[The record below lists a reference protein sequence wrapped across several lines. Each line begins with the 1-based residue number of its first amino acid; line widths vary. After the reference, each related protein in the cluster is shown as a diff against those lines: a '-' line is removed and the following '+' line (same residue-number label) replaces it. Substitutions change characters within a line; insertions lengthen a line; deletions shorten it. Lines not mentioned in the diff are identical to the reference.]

1 MASRHTDNIDNSQN
15 QQSNKRKIS
24 RLNPVSTRHSIS
36 RKRAVIACQPC
47 RAKKARCDN
56 QRPTCSR
63 CQAQESEC
71 VYEDATANASFDRG
85 TLAIINRLDYL
96 IDLAES
102 DQSSQSPLVE
112 GLSTRSWQS
121 TYKDVID
128 EAAHHNTHNRQL
140 EINARG
146 ATHVHPSAHLTTS
159 TSDSDTRLSFA
170 SCEDILKWPVFG
182 EGQHLE
188 NIEALFTDPMLANDV
203 TDDQSMTG
211 GESQPLFVG
220 TQKIVDCE
228 PDFLENDIT
237 SASNGMGQ
245 HVLYEIS
252 VELQVPSS
260 GLTAQNY
267 TQSFPSPPENNDD
280 DCSSMVAS
288 PTLMCYTSPAPFME
302 RLPQI
307 EASWYYYLADIAA
320 RRILQ
325 RVMDTFYTETVSS
338 QLGNIPKMF
347 KAAEEL
353 SRQIEQWYQNLPA
366 PVKFDYDTPAECEL
380 AYHLQ
385 ARAYELQERTYR
397 PFLFHL
403 LNHNLDVA
411 TKDRFKRLAH
421 QHSAVCTKLIRHWDI
436 RHRHHGT
443 WLMVRQSFNA
453 ALLLVAAQRSGR
465 SGLTHEQYEEA
476 VNLSMS
482 TIRYWEAE
490 AADLK
495 ASRVILESVV
505 SQT

>member
-1 MASRHTDNIDNSQN
+1 
-15 QQSNKRKIS
+15 
-24 RLNPVSTRHSIS
+24 
-36 RKRAVIACQPC
+36 
-47 RAKKARCDN
+47 
-56 QRPTCSR
+56 
-63 CQAQESEC
+63 
-71 VYEDATANASFDRG
+71 
-85 TLAIINRLDYL
+85 
-96 IDLAES
+96 
-102 DQSSQSPLVE
+102 
-112 GLSTRSWQS
+112 
-121 TYKDVID
+121 
-128 EAAHHNTHNRQL
+128 
-140 EINARG
+140 
-146 ATHVHPSAHLTTS
+146 
-159 TSDSDTRLSFA
+159 
-170 SCEDILKWPVFG
+170 
-182 EGQHLE
+182 
-188 NIEALFTDPMLANDV
+188 
-203 TDDQSMTG
+203 
-211 GESQPLFVG
+211 
-220 TQKIVDCE
+220 
-228 PDFLENDIT
+228 
-237 SASNGMGQ
+237 
-245 HVLYEIS
+245 
-252 VELQVPSS
+252 
-260 GLTAQNY
+260 
-267 TQSFPSPPENNDD
+267 
-280 DCSSMVAS
+280 
-288 PTLMCYTSPAPFME
+288 
-302 RLPQI
+302 
-307 EASWYYYLADIAA
+307 
-320 RRILQ
+320 
-325 RVMDTFYTETVSS
+325 
-338 QLGNIPKMF
+338 MF